1 MKFTQKAVASIAP
14 GERRII
20 WDDDAKGLGIRVT
33 EGAVSYIVDFR
44 IGRQRRRVVI
54 GPTRDVK
61 LEEAR
66 DRAAELV
73 LGGRKGL
80 DLSKGEYDDQPTF
93 GEMWNRRMDEVDR
106 LKCAPAT
113 VEDYQDR
120 YDRLIAPKLARKRVG
135 DVNEADVERVV
146 AATKGDRNRQYVVAL
161 IKKTLNY
168 AIKSRV
174 LPRTHINPASE
185 IKTKKL
191 PPKGKALETDEIALF
206 GAALQRLEERKKVS
220 PWLANLFRLA
230 LICGLRPGEVRT
242 LKWERVNIPKR
253 TLEVVGKTGSRT
265 VHLADAAM
273 QVLQATPRVQ
283 GNPYVFVGRRHGEPL
298 VGIHKQ
304 LRNIQA
310 EAGVDHFRPY
320 DLRHSAAT
328 GALSTGADIR
338 AVQAL
343 LGHADL
349 ATTSIYLHAS
359 ASRRKAAAERA
370 SAYGIGVLKNGD

>member
-1 MKFTQKAVASIAP
+1 MKFTQKAVSLIAP
-14 GERRII
+14 GERRIV

-44 IGRQRRRVVI
+44 IGGQRRRVVI
-54 GPTRDVK
+54 GSTRDWK

-73 LGGRKGL
+73 LGGRKGV
-80 DLSKGEYDDQPTF
+80 DLSKGEYDGQPTF
-93 GEMWNRRMDEVDR
+93 GEMWERRMNEVDR

-120 YDRLIAPKLARKRVG
+120 YDRLIAPKLAKKRVG

-161 IKKTLNY
+161 IKKTVNY
-168 AIKSRV
+168 AIKSRT
-174 LPRTHINPASE
+174 LPRTHINPATE
-185 IKTKKL
+185 IKIKKL

-265 VHLADAAM
+265 VHLADAAL
-273 QVLQATPRVQ
+273 QVLAAIPRVQ

-304 LRNIQA
+304 LCAIQA

-328 GALSTGADIR
+328 GALSAGADIR

-370 SAYGIGVLKNGD
+370 SAFGVGVLKNEP